1 MRKDVSFAYDEP
13 ATSLLSVYHMFTTV
27 YKSLSV
33 LSLWY
38 VTVQSIC
45 DYLCVS
51 ADEYVCVCVC
61 LVYVRVCMCSDYKM

>member
-1 MRKDVSFAYDEP
+1 MRKDVSFAYDELRSLCCQCIICLP
-13 ATSLLSVYHMFTTV
+13 QARLTSATV
-27 YKSLSV
+27 YKLLGV

-51 ADEYVCVCVC
+51 ADECVCVCVC
-61 LVYVRVCMCSDYKM
+61 VCV